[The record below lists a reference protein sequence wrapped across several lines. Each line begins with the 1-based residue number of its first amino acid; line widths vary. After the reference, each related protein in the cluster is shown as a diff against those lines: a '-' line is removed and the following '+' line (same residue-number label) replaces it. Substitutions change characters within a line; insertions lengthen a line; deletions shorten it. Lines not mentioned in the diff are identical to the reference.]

1 MGNIGAGSAGLVAGF
16 AAFDYPHWSQRS
28 GDGGQFSSYQK
39 FFKIYRT
46 FVGHKRAVGE
56 YLGQP
61 QIIGDHHPVM
71 FPDDVCDGGQPGV
84 VGNSK
89 HRSEVTLLSHYSLE
103 SF

>member
-61 QIIGDHHPVM
+61 WIIGNHHPIM
-71 FPDDVCDGGQPGV
+71 FSDDVGDRGEPGV
-84 VGNSK
+84 VGVSK
-89 HRSEVTLLSHYSLE
+89 NGSDFTLLPHNSLE